1 MEWGARQH
9 PRKYFEEIREA
20 FQQESPSL
28 PEPHKELVH
37 PEECPAEL
45 GPNPQKV
52 QQQIIQKIK
61 EKELRK
67 G

>member
-37 PEECPAEL
+37 PEECPAEV
-45 GPNPQKV
+45 GPNPQKADSGAFLLGTRL
-52 QQQIIQKIK
+52 Q
-61 EKELRK
+61 R
-67 G
+67 